1 MNTPRPIDTLHAQPE
16 LQWPPI
22 TQAERD
28 RLRDAAMERAPALR
42 SAAMAEFWHDA
53 DAWMAGAIDSGQRA
67 ANRLAAR
74 LRQHAKHRATASA
87 STAIDA

>member
-1 MNTPRPIDTLHAQPE
+1 MNTPRPIDTLHTRPD

-42 SAAMAEFWHDA
+42 NAARAEFWHGA
-53 DAWMAGAIDSGQRA
+53 DAWLAGAIDSGERA

-74 LRQHAKHRATASA
+74 LRQHAKRRAAASA
-87 STAIDA
+87 SAALDA